1 MNANNIEDRIEPRD
15 AIEIMEQLVTE
26 EAPWQHSGTFHEAF
40 VSTRPCPLILDLSGQ
55 RSQAD
60 GKVLDR

>member
-26 EAPWQHSGTFHEAF
+26 EAPWQHSGTFHEAAA
-40 VSTRPCPLILDLSGQ
+40 SRPCPFILDLSGQ